1 MFGGLTQLI
10 NDLLQ
15 DEDVLIL
22 NDNTK
27 LGDKYTLK
35 DLREL
40 SDDFNDVTLT
50 DYEYLSMRDMKE
62 LIESERIDI
71 EPGNVLTTIEKKE
84 YTLPEI
90 NLDITGIFPIRTF
103 AEQYYE
109 GWDNVMD
116 AYFDEFL
123 DDDNNKMNKM
133 FKALSEAHKSDN
145 ARVRALADQ
154 IEQTTIT
161 FPHMRKRRKQWA
173 GQPTYRTAELE
184 PKKMKGYSMRSLMRK
199 MPTITPLLHKQVQE
213 RMKRSISHI
222 QLWSRIEISP
232 IESLKYNF
240 DLNLWEAHVAFCE
253 RLFYLEQANTDMK
266 AQAWDIYLP
275 SGLLEDFIESYYEPT
290 ISGFAGLPS
299 AMKSFIASAW
309 DEYKYEARNQRQ
321 ERYGMN
327 LSKQDVLHRTS
338 KADKSIFKHQFGG

>member
-1 MFGGLTQLI
+1 MFSNLI
-10 NDLLQ
+10 KQINNLLQ
-15 DEDVLIL
+15 DDEVLL
-22 NDNTK
+22 LSDNTP

-35 DLREL
+35 DLKDL
-40 SDDFNDVTLT
+40 SDSFKDTTLT
-50 DYEYLSMRDMKE
+50 TYEGVSTSDMKD
-62 LIESERIDI
+62 LIESERAILEPSNPMEPI
-71 EPGNVLTTIEKKE
+71 EVSRQYIERRYDLVE
-84 YTLPEI
+84 S
-90 NLDITGIFPIRTF
+90 
-103 AEQYYE
+103 
-109 GWDNVMD
+109 
-116 AYFDEFL
+116 AYFDGFYENTETL
-123 DDDNNKMNKM
+123 DKMLNTLEK
-133 FKALSEAHKSDN
+133 AHKSDN
-145 ARVRALADQ
+145 ANVRALADQ

-173 GQPTYRTAELE
+173 GQPTYRTAEIE
-184 PKKMKGYSMRSLMRK
+184 PKKVKGYSMRSLMRK
-199 MPTITPLLHKQVQE
+199 MPTIEPLRHKQIQE

-253 RLFYLEQANTDMK
+253 RLFHLEQANTDIK

-275 SGLLEDFIESYYEPT
+275 SGLLEDFIESHYEPT

-309 DEYKYEARNQRQ
+309 DEYQYEARNQRQ

>member
-1 MFGGLTQLI
+1 MFSNLI
-10 NDLLQ
+10 KQINNLLQ
-15 DEDVLIL
+15 DDEVLL
-22 NDNTK
+22 LSDNTP

-35 DLREL
+35 DLKDL
-40 SDDFNDVTLT
+40 SDSFKDTTLT
-50 DYEYLSMRDMKE
+50 TYEGVSTSDMKD
-62 LIESERIDI
+62 LIESERVILEPSNPMKPI
-71 EPGNVLTTIEKKE
+71 EVSRQYIERRYDLVE
-84 YTLPEI
+84 S
-90 NLDITGIFPIRTF
+90 
-103 AEQYYE
+103 
-109 GWDNVMD
+109 
-116 AYFDEFL
+116 AYFDGFYENTETL
-123 DDDNNKMNKM
+123 DKMLNTLEK
-133 FKALSEAHKSDN
+133 AHKSDN
-145 ARVRALADQ
+145 ANVRALADQ

-173 GQPTYRTAELE
+173 GQPTYRTAEIE
-184 PKKMKGYSMRSLMRK
+184 PKKVKGYSMRSLMRK

-253 RLFYLEQANTDMK
+253 RLFHLEQANTDIK

-275 SGLLEDFIESYYEPT
+275 SGLLEDFIESHYEPT

-309 DEYKYEARNQRQ
+309 DEYQYEARNQRQ

-338 KADKSIFKHQFGG
+338 KADKSIFKHKFGG

>member
-1 MFGGLTQLI
+1 MFSNLI
-10 NDLLQ
+10 KQINNLLQ
-15 DEDVLIL
+15 DDEVLL
-22 NDNTK
+22 LSDNTP

-35 DLREL
+35 DLKDL
-40 SDDFNDVTLT
+40 SDSFKDTTLT
-50 DYEYLSMRDMKE
+50 TYEGVSTSDMKD
-62 LIESERIDI
+62 LIESERVILEPSNPMKPI
-71 EPGNVLTTIEKKE
+71 EVSRQYIERRYDLVE
-84 YTLPEI
+84 S
-90 NLDITGIFPIRTF
+90 
-103 AEQYYE
+103 
-109 GWDNVMD
+109 
-116 AYFDEFL
+116 AYFDGFYENTETL
-123 DDDNNKMNKM
+123 DKMLNTLEK
-133 FKALSEAHKSDN
+133 AHKSDN
-145 ARVRALADQ
+145 ANVRALADQ

-173 GQPTYRTAELE
+173 GQPTYRTAEIE
-184 PKKMKGYSMRSLMRK
+184 PKKVKGYSMRSLMRK

-253 RLFYLEQANTDMK
+253 RLFHLEQANTDIK

-275 SGLLEDFIESYYEPT
+275 SGLLEDFIESHYEPT

-309 DEYKYEARNQRQ
+309 DEYQYEARNQRQ

>member
-1 MFGGLTQLI
+1 
-10 NDLLQ
+10 
-15 DEDVLIL
+15 
-22 NDNTK
+22 
-27 LGDKYTLK
+27 
-35 DLREL
+35 
-40 SDDFNDVTLT
+40 
-50 DYEYLSMRDMKE
+50 
-62 LIESERIDI
+62 
-71 EPGNVLTTIEKKE
+71 
-84 YTLPEI
+84 
-90 NLDITGIFPIRTF
+90 
-103 AEQYYE
+103 
-109 GWDNVMD
+109 
-116 AYFDEFL
+116 
-123 DDDNNKMNKM
+123 
-133 FKALSEAHKSDN
+133 
-145 ARVRALADQ
+145 
-154 IEQTTIT
+154 
-161 FPHMRKRRKQWA
+161 MRKRRKQWA
-173 GQPTYRTAELE
+173 GQPTYRTAEIE
-184 PKKMKGYSMRSLMRK
+184 PKKAKGYSMRSLMRK

-309 DEYKYEARNQRQ
+309 DEYQYEARNQRQ

>member
-1 MFGGLTQLI
+1 MFSNLI
-10 NDLLQ
+10 KQINNLLQ
-15 DEDVLIL
+15 DDEVLL
-22 NDNTK
+22 LSDNTP

-35 DLREL
+35 DLKDL
-40 SDDFNDVTLT
+40 SDSFKDTTLT
-50 DYEYLSMRDMKE
+50 TYEGVSTSDMKD
-62 LIESERIDI
+62 LIESERVILEPSNPMEPI
-71 EPGNVLTTIEKKE
+71 EVSRQYIERRYDLVE
-84 YTLPEI
+84 S
-90 NLDITGIFPIRTF
+90 
-103 AEQYYE
+103 
-109 GWDNVMD
+109 
-116 AYFDEFL
+116 AYFDGFYENTETL
-123 DDDNNKMNKM
+123 NKMLNVLEK
-133 FKALSEAHKSDN
+133 AHKSDN
-145 ARVRALADQ
+145 ANVRILADQ

-173 GQPTYRTAELE
+173 GQPTYRTAEIE
-184 PKKMKGYSMRSLMRK
+184 PKKAKGYSMRSLMRK

>member
-1 MFGGLTQLI
+1 MFSNLI
-10 NDLLQ
+10 KQINNLLQ
-15 DEDVLIL
+15 DDEVLL
-22 NDNTK
+22 LSDNTP

-35 DLREL
+35 DLKDL
-40 SDDFNDVTLT
+40 SDSFKDTTLT
-50 DYEYLSMRDMKE
+50 TYEGVSTSDMKD
-62 LIESERIDI
+62 LIERVILEPSNPMKPIEVSRQYIERRYDLV
-71 EPGNVLTTIEKKE
+71 ES
-84 YTLPEI
+84 
-90 NLDITGIFPIRTF
+90 
-103 AEQYYE
+103 
-109 GWDNVMD
+109 
-116 AYFDEFL
+116 AYFDGFYENTETL
-123 DDDNNKMNKM
+123 DKMLNTLEK
-133 FKALSEAHKSDN
+133 AHKSDN
-145 ARVRALADQ
+145 ANVRALADQ

-173 GQPTYRTAELE
+173 GQPTYRTAEIE
-184 PKKMKGYSMRSLMRK
+184 PKKVKGYSMRSLMRK

-253 RLFYLEQANTDMK
+253 RLFHLEQANTDIK

-275 SGLLEDFIESYYEPT
+275 SGLLEDFIESHYEPT

-309 DEYKYEARNQRQ
+309 DEYQYEARNQRQ